1 ELTEAGVVHRRR
13 LGPPAAATVYELTA
27 WGAQLEP
34 ILLQLGRWAAHTPVD
49 LREQTFSVSS
59 FALSLRT
66 TFDSDTAGEVELH
79 LWFVI
84 GEEILD
90 ARIQRGDFQIQRLP
104 QSSDPPPPSRD
115 RPPRIDS
122 DPKTLAAIIHAG
134 LPPAEAADQGA
145 LRVEGSPDVLPA
157 FPRCFK
163 RLEPPVEGHPCT
175 ARTHHR
181 AAPSSPTSPCPWT
194 ASSPVPAR
202 TSSMAWD
209 AAGRRSSSGSSPPTT
224 RPGTAPS
231 SNQPIRAPEQWCWA
245 GAPSTSSTGP
255 TGGTRRSATP
265 TTIPPRPCPRSSWSP
280 IRSRPALATAASP
293 T

>member
-1 ELTEAGVVHRRR
+1 MRTYGDACGITRALDLIGERWALPVVRELLLGPRRYSDLREALPGISTNILGSRLKELTEAGVVHRRR

-104 QSSDPPPPSRD
+104 QSSDSPPPSRD

-157 FPRCFK
+157 FARCFK
-163 RLEPPVEGHPCT
+163 LPEPPVEGHP
-175 ARTHHR
+175 
-181 AAPSSPTSPCPWT
+181 
-194 ASSPVPAR
+194 
-202 TSSMAWD
+202 
-209 AAGRRSSSGSSPPTT
+209 
-224 RPGTAPS
+224 
-231 SNQPIRAPEQWCWA
+231 
-245 GAPSTSSTGP
+245 
-255 TGGTRRSATP
+255 
-265 TTIPPRPCPRSSWSP
+265 
-280 IRSRPALATAASP
+280 
-293 T
+293 